1 MLIPADSG
9 DWGCQ
14 HGNVPAF
21 HRGRSV
27 FTALLLQQPLQ
38 FSARSGT
45 DACLHRDLLSCFW
58 KRKEN
63 GNYDNRQTCGMRR
76 RKQASR
82 KPTVVLGPGL
92 VFSLLSNIN
101 INRWVKDLGTE
112 QPAAQP
118 EPTPRQEL
126 WHCSWWGNA
135 SIPIPPNPSPAVLPL
150 SSSHHTHKHLRHWW
164 TYNIFTQDHLYTEIK
179 VLKEEDK
186 VKT

>member
-14 HGNVPAF
+14 DGNVPAF
-21 HRGRSV
+21 HRGWSM

-92 VFSLLSNIN
+92 VFSFLSNIN

-112 QPAAQP
+112 QPAAEP
-118 EPTPRQEL
+118 EPTPKQEL
-126 WHCSWWGNA
+126 WHWWGNA
-135 SIPIPPNPSPAVLPL
+135 PFPSTKSQLMRKCLHSHPTKPQLMRKCLHCHPPNPSPAGLPL
-150 SSSHHTHKHLRHWW
+150 PSSHHTDTH
-164 TYNIFTQDHLYTEIK
+164 I
-179 VLKEEDK
+179 
-186 VKT
+186 

>member
-14 HGNVPAF
+14 DGNVPAF
-21 HRGRSV
+21 HRGWSM

-92 VFSLLSNIN
+92 VFSFLSNIN

-112 QPAAQP
+112 QPAAEP
-118 EPTPRQEL
+118 EPTPKQEL
-126 WHCSWWGNA
+126 WHWWGNA
-135 SIPIPPNPSPAVLPL
+135 PFPSTKSQLMMKCLHSHPTKPQLMRKCLHCHPPNPSPAGLPL
-150 SSSHHTHKHLRHWW
+150 PSSHHTDTH
-164 TYNIFTQDHLYTEIK
+164 I
-179 VLKEEDK
+179 
-186 VKT
+186 